1 MGQRLE
7 MNLIRKLWC
16 GGETI
21 FVLGLALVATCVLG
35 LATFCA
41 TAGTAAAKAAPRA
54 ALVPTLAVQGETPG
68 TLPLPSWEVSVG
80 GSRESLAVPNN
91 DGEFRLTWR
100 SGGDDVTVI
109 VRQQPGE
116 GDDAFS
122 ARCHR
127 KVNAMK
133 LEFPR
138 DP

>member
-1 MGQRLE
+1 
-7 MNLIRKLWC
+7 MNLFRKLWC

-41 TAGTAAAKAAPRA
+41 TAGTAAAHAAPRA
-54 ALVPTLAVQGETPG
+54 LLEPQGRTPG

-80 GSRESLAVPNN
+80 ARGQEELAAPNN
-91 DGEFRLTWR
+91 DGEFHLTWR

-127 KVNAMK
+127 KVSAMK